1 MTDQPRD
8 IILANTL
15 ADTAMLQQKGYIT
28 HALCLRGKGSFRLG
42 NKRHTFASGDCLIIP
57 QQNFL
62 LQQLCESD
70 DLLIEVIFIAQRF
83 IEAATPQSNYGMRG
97 HLALFDDPVMHLTP
111 LQQEVCSVNFDY
123 IRRRLALSRHH
134 FHRDAMLN
142 AVQCMMIDFF
152 DFHAELY
159 GEHHVTTQQALL
171 MQRFLTLLDR
181 GDFRQHR
188 TVGHYASEL
197 CVTAKYL
204 SEVCHKVSGQPAIYW
219 ITRYTALDI
228 SRQLRRRDLTIEE
241 ISDSFGFSSV
251 SYFVRYVQKHL
262 GMPPNSF
269 RE

>member
-62 LQQLCESD
+62 LKQLCESD
-70 DLLIEVIFIAQRF
+70 DLLIEVIFIAQQF

-142 AVQCMMIDFF
+142 AVQCMIIDFF

-204 SEVCHKVSGQPAIYW
+204 SEVCRKVSGFSAGDWIDRFATIE
-219 ITRYTALDI
+219 ITRLLKDKSLTFIDI
-228 SRQLRRRDLTIEE
+228 SDM
-241 ISDSFGFSSV
+241 FGFSSQ
-251 SYFVRYVQKHL
+251 SHFTRYVQKNL
-262 GMPPNSF
+262 GASPTAF
-269 RE
+269 RM